1 MIAGI
6 DTLVLGAFIASEK
19 YASGK
24 RQQAALKEKLE
35 NQPQGVFFDS
45 TNKQKPIVHGNLNKK
60 EGMVQ
65 IGTYNPKKG
74 FGSTKL
80 YPSEILSRIMPKPP
94 ELGKIAYYQSQ
105 KTFKQYSSVAALKQA
120 EGANTSYRTMQFDQ
134 KSKEMGLPSEKIFD
148 EKKSVKTQK
157 PVYLSNDF
165 KETSTKP
172 TTGYRADKII
182 EIGVTR

>member
-1 MIAGI
+1 MVAGI
-6 DTLVLGAFIASEK
+6 DTLVLGAFLASEK

-80 YPSEILSRIMPKPP
+80 YPSEILDRIMPKPP
-94 ELGKIAYYQSQ
+94 ELGEIVYYQIT
-105 KTFKQYSSVAALKQA
+105 KTSIHTIQ
-120 EGANTSYRTMQFDQ
+120 
-134 KSKEMGLPSEKIFD
+134 
-148 EKKSVKTQK
+148 
-157 PVYLSNDF
+157 
-165 KETSTKP
+165 
-172 TTGYRADKII
+172 
-182 EIGVTR
+182 